1 LTNKRLFPYDAAMP
15 IPVSEPALELATT
28 RDAILDAAERSFAAR
43 GFDGVSVRE
52 ITAAAGLKNQA
63 SLYYHFAN
71 KQEIYEAALTRGV
84 EAIIARLSSDSAPNR
99 RAHDA
104 AAVAND
110 LDRVL
115 DYLVDHPNIARLIQR
130 AGQDESS
137 FVRGIVARI
146 VEPLYTLG
154 VRMLGEA
161 GGPWSVDQ
169 LPHVAAGL
177 YHLIFGY
184 FADASLLEA
193 VLGGDLHSPAALAR
207 QRQFLKTAV
216 ARLLGVDPQQPATA
230 ANTRG
235 AKR

>member
-1 LTNKRLFPYDAAMP
+1 MAALTT
-15 IPVSEPALELATT
+15 PVPELTTT
-28 RDAILDAAERSFAAR
+28 RDAILDAAERRFAAR

-52 ITAAAGLKNQA
+52 ISAEAGLKNQA

-71 KQEIYEAALTRGV
+71 KQEIYEAALRRGV
-84 EAIIARLSSDSAPNR
+84 DAIIARLAEGAQTMRPARDSAT
-99 RAHDA
+99 
-104 AAVAND
+104 VARD

-115 DYLVDHPNIARLIQR
+115 DYLIDHSDVARLIQR

-137 FVRGIVARI
+137 LVRGIVARV

-154 VRMLGEA
+154 VRVLADA
-161 GGPWSVDQ
+161 GGPWTNDE

-193 VLGGDLHSPAALAR
+193 VLGEDLRGGAAIAR
-207 QRQFLKTAV
+207 QRQFLKSAV
-216 ARLLGVDPQQPATA
+216 ARLLGIDPRTV
-230 ANTRG
+230 TLEEGERL
-235 AKR
+235 

>member
-1 LTNKRLFPYDAAMP
+1 MAALTT
-15 IPVSEPALELATT
+15 PVPELTTT
-28 RDAILDAAERSFAAR
+28 RDAILDAAERRFAAR

-52 ITAAAGLKNQA
+52 ITAEAGLKNQA

-71 KQEIYEAALTRGV
+71 KQEIYEAALRRGV
-84 EAIIARLSSDSAPNR
+84 DAIIARLAEGAQTMRPARDSAT
-99 RAHDA
+99 
-104 AAVAND
+104 VARD

-115 DYLVDHPNIARLIQR
+115 DYLIDHSDVARLIQR

-137 FVRGIVARI
+137 LVRGIVARV

-154 VRMLGEA
+154 VRVLADA
-161 GGPWSVDQ
+161 GGPWTNDE

-193 VLGGDLHSPAALAR
+193 VLGEDLRGGAAIAR
-207 QRQFLKTAV
+207 QRQFLKSAV
-216 ARLLGVDPQQPATA
+216 ARLLGIDPRTV
-230 ANTRG
+230 TLEEGERL
-235 AKR
+235 

>member
-1 LTNKRLFPYDAAMP
+1 MAALTT
-15 IPVSEPALELATT
+15 PVPELTTT
-28 RDAILDAAERSFAAR
+28 RDAILDAAERRFAAR

-52 ITAAAGLKNQA
+52 ITAEAGLKNQA

-71 KQEIYEAALTRGV
+71 KQEIYEAALRRGV
-84 EAIIARLSSDSAPNR
+84 DAIIARLAEGAQTMRPARDSAT
-99 RAHDA
+99 
-104 AAVAND
+104 VARD

-115 DYLVDHPNIARLIQR
+115 DYLIDHSDVARLIQR

-137 FVRGIVARI
+137 LVRGIVARV

-154 VRMLGEA
+154 VRVLADA
-161 GGPWSVDQ
+161 GGPWTNDE

-193 VLGGDLHSPAALAR
+193 VLGEDLRGPAAIAR
-207 QRQFLKTAV
+207 QRQFLKSAV
-216 ARLLGVDPQQPATA
+216 ARLLGIDPRTV
-230 ANTRG
+230 TLEEGERL
-235 AKR
+235 

>member
-1 LTNKRLFPYDAAMP
+1 MAALTTHVPDLT
-15 IPVSEPALELATT
+15 TT
-28 RDAILDAAERSFAAR
+28 RDAILDAAERRFAAR

-52 ITAAAGLKNQA
+52 ISAEAGLKNQA

-71 KQEIYEAALTRGV
+71 KQEIYEAALRRGV
-84 EAIIARLSSDSAPNR
+84 DAIIARLAEGAQPMRPARDSAT
-99 RAHDA
+99 
-104 AAVAND
+104 VARD

-115 DYLVDHPNIARLIQR
+115 DYLIDHSDVARLIQR

-137 FVRGIVARI
+137 LVRGIVARV

-154 VRMLGEA
+154 VRVLADA
-161 GGPWSVDQ
+161 GGPWTHDE

-193 VLGGDLHSPAALAR
+193 VLGEDLRGPAAIAR
-207 QRQFLKTAV
+207 QRQFLKSAV
-216 ARLLGVDPQQPATA
+216 ARLLGIDPRTVTLEEGERP
-230 ANTRG
+230 
-235 AKR
+235 

>member
-1 LTNKRLFPYDAAMP
+1 MAALTT
-15 IPVSEPALELATT
+15 PVPELTTT
-28 RDAILDAAERSFAAR
+28 RDAILDAAERRFAAR

-52 ITAAAGLKNQA
+52 ISAEAGLKNQA

-71 KQEIYEAALTRGV
+71 KQEIYEAALRRGV
-84 EAIIARLSSDSAPNR
+84 DAIIARLAEGAQTMRPARDSAT
-99 RAHDA
+99 
-104 AAVAND
+104 VARD

-115 DYLVDHPNIARLIQR
+115 DYLIDHSDVARLIQR

-137 FVRGIVARI
+137 LVRGIVARV

-154 VRMLGEA
+154 VRVLADA
-161 GGPWSVDQ
+161 GGPWTNDE

-193 VLGGDLHSPAALAR
+193 VLGEDLRGPAAIAR
-207 QRQFLKTAV
+207 QRQFLKSAV
-216 ARLLGVDPQQPATA
+216 ARLLGIDPRTV
-230 ANTRG
+230 TLEEGERL
-235 AKR
+235 

>member
-1 LTNKRLFPYDAAMP
+1 MAALTTHVP
-15 IPVSEPALELATT
+15 ELTST
-28 RDAILDAAERSFAAR
+28 RDAILDAAERRFAAR

-52 ITAAAGLKNQA
+52 ISAEAGLKNQA

-71 KQEIYEAALTRGV
+71 KQEIYEAALRRGV
-84 EAIIARLSSDSAPNR
+84 DAIIARLAEGAQTMRPARDSAT
-99 RAHDA
+99 
-104 AAVAND
+104 VARD

-115 DYLVDHPNIARLIQR
+115 DYLIDHSDVARLIQR

-137 FVRGIVARI
+137 LVRGIVARV

-154 VRMLGEA
+154 VRVLADA
-161 GGPWSVDQ
+161 GGPWTHDE

-193 VLGGDLHSPAALAR
+193 VLGEDLRGPAAIAR
-207 QRQFLKTAV
+207 QRQFLKSAV
-216 ARLLGVDPQQPATA
+216 ARLLGIDPRTVTLEEGERP
-230 ANTRG
+230 
-235 AKR
+235 